1 MKKCWIGVALVLSSV
16 CSSAWAE
23 EPAAGSA
30 DPKRAKALLLMEM
43 TGAGELGV
51 QVLNQMLP
59 NLKAMV
65 PKAPES
71 FWQEFMTE
79 VRPESLVE
87 LIVPVYTKH
96 FDESDL
102 DELIRF
108 YSTPVGRKMIEKTPA
123 IAADSMT
130 AGQQWGTEIAQRA
143 LERLKAAG
151 LLSEK

>member
-1 MKKCWIGVALVLSSV
+1 MKKCLIALALVLMA
-16 CSSAWAE
+16 CSAVWAA
-23 EPAAGSA
+23 EPAAGST
-30 DPKRAKALLLMEM
+30 DPKRAKALQLLEM

-59 NLKAMV
+59 NLKAMA

-71 FWQEFMTE
+71 FWREFMTD
-79 VRPESLVE
+79 VRPEGLVE
-87 LIVPVYTKH
+87 LVLPIYMKH
-96 FDESDL
+96 FEEADL

-123 IAADSMT
+123 IATESMA

-151 LLSEK
+151 LQPEG